1 MEEAKASYVC
11 DYDPNIPI
19 TTEAEP
25 FLISSNIEVPTIFEI
40 EEYQSLLQRHEN
52 KGNLIKQ
59 LLIEKITLIK
69 EIETKNKQIEELRS
83 SDDKKALMKYEEV
96 IYELL
101 PTDNK
106 AFIYSN
112 VSGLGSYEMKTT
124 RLRRMRKK
132 DLDEQKRLL
141 YTLGERRSW
150 MFQCR
155 CREEQAI
162 IDQQEAF
169 SPLHSSASVRVN

>member
-59 LLIEKITLIK
+59 LLIEKIF
-69 EIETKNKQIEELRS
+69 IEAL
-83 SDDKKALMKYEEV
+83 SDN
-96 IYELL
+96 
-101 PTDNK
+101 PT
-106 AFIYSN
+106 F
-112 VSGLGSYEMKTT
+112 
-124 RLRRMRKK
+124 
-132 DLDEQKRLL
+132 KR
-141 YTLGERRSW
+141 
-150 MFQCR
+150 
-155 CREEQAI
+155 
-162 IDQQEAF
+162 
-169 SPLHSSASVRVN
+169 